1 MVTATVAAVAESRG
15 SMPRSPSTVTPLTPS
30 TRASRASASVTRL
43 AFESRG
49 TRTVRIAVAVES
61 LWSGLEDAQTVA
73 PSKIGSQFYCEEKV
87 ALEREHGEIE
97 TPEKQRGSETHEK
110 AAEDAV
116 EDERAEM
123 WDAIERGERQVLLE
137 TPFVGE
143 AADFVVV
150 GIPDAVVFD
159 EGDPQLTFDRKT
171 TSILSRLFKS
181 QRIQVWLYGY
191 MLQSLGFA
199 VDDLQLAILAHEQHL
214 DPETG
219 KQLPP
224 SSTTRRLTSRI
235 CSGRWSTGEKSAT
248 RSRPTMQQSVV
259 PAPSRTAARTRRC
272 NRTNSP
278 RRSNYQSR
286 LYLPAIFACK
296 D

>member
-1 MVTATVAAVAESRG
+1 VTATVGSMVTATVAAVAESCG

-116 EDERAEM
+116 EGERAEM

-143 AADFVVV
+143 AADFIVV

-171 TSILSRLFKS
+171 TSILSRLFRN
-181 QRIQVWLYGY
+181 QRIQVWLYRY

-219 KQLPP
+219 KQLQKAVLEESVNPEGASETLKNEP
-224 SSTTRRLTSRI
+224 T
-235 CSGRWSTGEKSAT
+235 AT
-248 RSRPTMQQSVV
+248 LHSVEYDPTAHVEDLQW
-259 PAPSRTAARTRRC
+259 ALEYWREERDRAE
-272 NRTNSP
+272 
-278 RRSNYQSR
+278 
-286 LYLPAIFACK
+286 IE
-296 D
+296 